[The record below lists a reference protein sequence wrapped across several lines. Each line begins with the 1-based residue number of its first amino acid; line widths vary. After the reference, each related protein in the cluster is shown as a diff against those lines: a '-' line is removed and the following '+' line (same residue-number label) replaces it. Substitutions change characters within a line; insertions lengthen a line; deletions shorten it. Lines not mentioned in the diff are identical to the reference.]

1 MHSKLKML
9 LKQSTPHGTVSAIAL
24 PQRSSSSLLDLYE
37 KIRDR
42 VVDDAYINA
51 SGARL
56 SGIMVDEDVFDIF
69 EMKKDRM
76 NQAQIRT
83 CIVNTKAYFGTALSD
98 RVGDQVSGQ

>member
-1 MHSKLKML
+1 
-9 LKQSTPHGTVSAIAL
+9 
-24 PQRSSSSLLDLYE
+24 
-37 KIRDR
+37 
-42 VVDDAYINA
+42 
-51 SGARL
+51 
-56 SGIMVDEDVFDIF
+56 MVDEDVFDIF